1 MYNVQS
7 TTATFSRQ
15 NTYFNQHHGHLSSEC
30 PVRKEWQCNKKKR
43 ITIQYNN
50 DIRSNHKF
58 YQKVKIFITPF
69 SFSNLKSAK
78 RERSLKGTGSSCNN
92 RTFNVDADND
102 DDDDDDDDDGDD
114 NDDDDYCGGGC
125 GGVNRELKQLRRQPQ
140 RRLQKNNRFNNQN
153 NSSERASLFLVHFF
167 DVHCTTMTWSL
178 LIWRF
183 IEDVDIQRWIFLPL
197 FEPE

>member
-7 TTATFSRQ
+7 TTATFSRR

-102 DDDDDDDDDGDD
+102 DDDDDDDGDD

-125 GGVNRELKQLRRQPQ
+125 GGVNRELKQLRQQPQ

>member
-7 TTATFSRQ
+7 TTATFSRR

-92 RTFNVDADND
+92 KTFNVDADND

-153 NSSERASLFLVHFF
+153 NSSERASLFLLHFF
-167 DVHCTTMTWSL
+167 DVHCTTITWSL

-183 IEDVDIQRWIFLPL
+183 IEDVDIQWWIFLPL

>member
-7 TTATFSRQ
+7 TTATFSRR
-15 NTYFNQHHGHLSSEC
+15 NTYLNQHHGHLSSEC
-30 PVRKEWQCNKKKR
+30 PVRKEYQCNKKKR

-50 DIRSNHKF
+50 DIRRNHKF
-58 YQKVKIFITPF
+58 YQKVKIFIRPF

-92 RTFNVDADND
+92 KTFNVDADND

-167 DVHCTTMTWSL
+167 DVHCTTMT
-178 LIWRF
+178 
-183 IEDVDIQRWIFLPL
+183 
-197 FEPE
+197 